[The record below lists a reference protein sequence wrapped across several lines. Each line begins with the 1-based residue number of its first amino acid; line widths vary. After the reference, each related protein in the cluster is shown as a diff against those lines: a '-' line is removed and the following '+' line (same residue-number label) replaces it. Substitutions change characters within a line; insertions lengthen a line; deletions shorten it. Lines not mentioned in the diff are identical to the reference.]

1 MRKIIIYG
9 MCTLGVLS
17 CIVPKYKIK
26 VVSLTPDTKSY
37 TPMQKTKVLG
47 DWQEGTPVFSM
58 SEAQYH
64 IREWQKH
71 NAFHRRAKRAAY
83 VKLKT
88 VR

>member
-1 MRKIIIYG
+1 
-9 MCTLGVLS
+9 
-17 CIVPKYKIK
+17 
-26 VVSLTPDTKSY
+26 
-37 TPMQKTKVLG
+37 MQKTKVLG

-71 NAFHRRAKRAAY
+71 NAFHRRAQRAAY

-88 VR
+88 IK

>member
-1 MRKIIIYG
+1 MIRIIIYAI
-9 MCTLGVLS
+9 CTLGVV
-17 CIVPKYKIK
+17 CCTVPKYKVK
-26 VVSLTPDTKSY
+26 VVSLTPDTKTY

-71 NAFHRRAKRAAY
+71 NAFHRRAQRAAY
-83 VKLKT
+83 VKVKT
-88 VR
+88 TK